1 MVSGQREKG
10 SASESRWG
18 RSGGGDGLPLQPQRA
33 QSRLKPGEPILTQ
46 DRRCYIGIDVG
57 TGSARAG
64 VFDADGRMLGQSTH
78 PIKMWK
84 PQADFVEQSSDD
96 IWSACAA
103 AVRQAVTEAD
113 IDATNVRGIGFD
125 ATCSLV
131 ALDESDRP
139 VSVSPTGND
148 EQNVIV
154 WMDHRA
160 LEQTARIN
168 EGGHAVLS
176 YVGGIISPEM
186 ESPKLGWL
194 RENLP
199 DCWKRTRRFFDLA
212 DFLTYRATGD
222 ETRSLC
228 TTVCK
233 WTYQGHLEPTIP
245 GSVGS
250 WDDTYWQSIGLGEL
264 ASEGYRRIGTR
275 IRPMGEPI
283 AHGLTERA
291 AAEFGLT
298 PGTPVAVSIIDAHAG
313 GVGMLGAPLAGSGE
327 VDLQKRLALIGGTSS
342 CHMAVSKEPRFVNGV
357 WGPFYS
363 AMIPGLWLTEGGQ
376 SATGALID
384 HIIFSHVR
392 SRELEQEAKQRGITV
407 YEILAEVLD
416 KLASNTEF
424 PAELTR
430 ELHVLPDFHG
440 NRSPRAN
447 PNARGMISG
456 LKLSDSLEDLA
467 LLYLATVQAVA
478 HGTRH
483 ILDAM
488 TESGYEIETVLTTG
502 GGAKN
507 PIFLRE
513 HADITGRKIVLPK
526 EPEAVLL
533 GSAMLGAVAAGDCAT
548 LTEAMT
554 KMSAADKI
562 IEPFRGAVATYHDAK
577 HEVFLRMYED
587 QMNYRD
593 LMNRKYIGAL

>member
-1 MVSGQREKG
+1 M
-10 SASESRWG
+10 
-18 RSGGGDGLPLQPQRA
+18 
-33 QSRLKPGEPILTQ
+33 TQ

-64 VFDADGRMLGQSTH
+64 VFDASGKMLGQSSH
-78 PIKMWK
+78 PIKTWK
-84 PQADFVEQSSDD
+84 PEPDFVEQSSDD
-96 IWSACAA
+96 IWAACAA

-113 IDATNVRGIGFD
+113 IDPTNVRGIGFD

-168 EGGHAVLS
+168 ARQHAVLR

-194 RENLP
+194 KENLP
-199 DCWKRTRRFFDLA
+199 DCWKRARRFFDLA

-233 WTYQGHLEPTIP
+233 WTYQGHLEPTTP
-245 GSVGS
+245 GSVGR

-264 ASEGYRRIGTR
+264 VSEGYRRIGTC

-283 AHGLTERA
+283 AQGLTDTA
-291 AAEFGLT
+291 AADFGLT

-313 GVGMLGAPLAGSGE
+313 GVGMLGARLNESIESRRGE
-327 VDLQKRLALIGGTSS
+327 VYPRRYTSEVELEKRLALIGGTSS
-342 CHMAVSKEPRFVNGV
+342 CHMAVSEEPRFVDGV

-392 SRELEQEAKQRGITV
+392 GRELEQDAKRRGITV

-416 KLASNTEF
+416 KLAAGTTF
-424 PAELTR
+424 PAELTK
-430 ELHVLPDFHG
+430 ELHVQPDFHG

-456 LKLSDSLEDLA
+456 LRLSDSIEDLA

-483 ILDAM
+483 ILDVM
-488 TESGYEIETVLTTG
+488 TESGFGIEIVLTTG

-548 LTEAMT
+548 VTEAMT
-554 KMSAADKI
+554 KMSAADTV
-562 IEPFRGAVATYHDAK
+562 IEPCQGVAARYHDAK
-577 HEVFLRMYED
+577 HEVFLRMYEH
-587 QMNYRD
+587 QLQYTA
-593 LMNRKYIGAL
+593 LMNRNS

>member
-1 MVSGQREKG
+1 M
-10 SASESRWG
+10 
-18 RSGGGDGLPLQPQRA
+18 
-33 QSRLKPGEPILTQ
+33 TQ
-46 DRRCYIGIDVG
+46 DRLCYIGIDVG

-64 VFDADGRMLGQSTH
+64 VFDGNGTMLGQSSH

-84 PQADFVEQSSDD
+84 PQTDFVEQSSDD
-96 IWSACAA
+96 IWKACAA
-103 AVRQAVTEAD
+103 ATRDAVTEAD
-113 IDATNVRGIGFD
+113 IESGNVRGIGFD

-168 EGGHAVLS
+168 QGGHEVLR

-186 ESPKLGWL
+186 ESPKLSWL

-199 DCWKRTRRFFDLA
+199 ECWKRTRRFFDLA

-245 GSVGS
+245 DSVGR
-250 WDDTYWQSIGLGEL
+250 WDDSYWKSIGLGEM
-264 ASEGYRRIGTR
+264 ASEGYRRIGSR

-283 AHGLTERA
+283 AQGLTEGSA
-291 AAEFGLT
+291 DDFGLN

-313 GVGMLGAPLAGSGE
+313 GVGMLGARLTDSGE
-327 VDLQKRLALIGGTSS
+327 VDLEKRLALIGGTSS
-342 CHMAVSKEPRFVNGV
+342 CHMAVSKEPRFVDGV

-392 SRELEQEAKQRGITV
+392 SHDLELDAKQRGITV
-407 YEILAEVLD
+407 YEILAEMLE
-416 KLASNTEF
+416 KLAAGTDF
-424 PAELTR
+424 PAGLTKD
-430 ELHVLPDFHG
+430 LHVQPDFHG

-447 PNARGMISG
+447 PDARGMISG
-456 LKLSDSLEDLA
+456 LRLSDSLEDLA
-467 LLYLATVQAVA
+467 LLYLATIQAVA

-488 TESGYEIETVLTTG
+488 TQSGFEIETVLTTG

-513 HADITGRKIVLPK
+513 HADITGRSIVLPK
-526 EPEAVLL
+526 EAEAVLL
-533 GSAMLGAVAAGDCAT
+533 GSAMLAAVAAGDSAT
-548 LTEAMT
+548 VTEAMT
-554 KMSAADKI
+554 AMSAADTVI
-562 IEPFRGAVATYHDAK
+562 QPCRGAVARYHDAK
-577 HEVFLRMYED
+577 HDVFLQMYED
-587 QMNYRD
+587 QVHYKQM
-593 LMNRKYIGAL
+593 MALR